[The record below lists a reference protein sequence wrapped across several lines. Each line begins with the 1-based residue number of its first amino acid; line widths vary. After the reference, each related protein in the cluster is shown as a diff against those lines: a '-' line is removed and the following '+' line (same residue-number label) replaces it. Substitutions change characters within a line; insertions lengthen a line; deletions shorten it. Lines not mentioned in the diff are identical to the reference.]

1 MADKMADKRNIQ
13 LTDDPLTNIYIMIP
27 MLDDEQRKAMSYVMY
42 GCFIGGKVAKHAE
55 ELQET

>member
-1 MADKMADKRNIQ
+1 MADEKNIQ
-13 LTDDPLTNIYIMIP
+13 LTDDPLTNIHIMIP